1 MSAQYAEA
9 FGIVPR
15 GSAMPFIQH
24 RQANESTGIPAERTA
39 RCGMALG
46 RASVRRQMMRQVHA

>member
-9 FGIVPR
+9 FWIVPR

-24 RQANESTGIPAERTA
+24 RQREGIYGFPAETVNDTPRE
-39 RCGMALG
+39 
-46 RASVRRQMMRQVHA
+46 

>member
-24 RQANESTGIPAERTA
+24 RQANEYTGFRPNG

-46 RASVRRQMMRQVHA
+46 